1 MPLKSSDR
9 GYHAASV
16 EHFWNSQDNFILSPE
31 YDWSHPGGVTAN
43 DNPPGQA
50 ASMKIFVTCEDE
62 TKNEDEDMNDNLE
75 NLCLAVT
82 EQALS

>member
-1 MPLKSSDR
+1 MPWKSSDR

-31 YDWSHPGGVTAN
+31 YDWSHTGGVTAN
-43 DNPPGQA
+43 DNPGPG
-50 ASMKIFVTCEDE
+50 SMKIFVTCEDE
-62 TKNEDEDMNDNLE
+62 SKNDDDDMNDNLK